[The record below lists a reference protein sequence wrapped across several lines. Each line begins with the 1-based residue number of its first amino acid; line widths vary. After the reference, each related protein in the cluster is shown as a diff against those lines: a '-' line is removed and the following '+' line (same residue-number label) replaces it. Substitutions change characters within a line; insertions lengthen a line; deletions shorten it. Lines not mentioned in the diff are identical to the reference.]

1 MFNYKSACK
10 KLTNDSSGCA
20 EIFSNTWPMYNQTN
34 DSQFPL
40 HLRLG
45 EIDKIY
51 YDVFQK
57 YENVFDRR
65 FEILIIEAVRSSMVK
80 YHTPPVVTEFKYS
93 IKLLYLASSKKT

>member
-65 FEILIIEAVRSSMVK
+65 FEILVIEAVRSSMVK
-80 YHTPPVVTEFKYS
+80 YHTPPVVTEFKFS
-93 IKLLYLASSKKT
+93 I